1 MSETITKE
9 SAANLPGTAR
19 PDKRGWSA
27 TAMSVLGALA
37 LTSCCILP
45 LVLVSFGISGV
56 FIGQMASL
64 YQYKWIT
71 FTISIAF
78 LAYAFF
84 KAYRPLKEKECADG
98 ACARPLNRTVMRLIL
113 WGAALIMA
121 VAIIFPYLAPYFLKF

>member
-1 MSETITKE
+1 MNETIINQSGAGLNETVK
-9 SAANLPGTAR
+9 

-27 TAMSVLGALA
+27 TGMSVLGALA

-56 FIGQMASL
+56 FIGQMASF

-84 KAYRPLKEKECADG
+84 KAYRPIRDEECADG
-98 ACARPLNRTVMRLIL
+98 TCARPLNRTLMRSIL
-113 WGAALIMA
+113 WISAAIML
-121 VAIIFPYLAPYFLKF
+121 VAIIFPYTAPLFLKF

>member
-1 MSETITKE
+1 MGETIIKQTV
-9 SAANLPGTAR
+9 SGLPETGK
-19 PDKRGWSA
+19 PDRRGWSA
-27 TAMSVLGALA
+27 TGMSVLGALA

-84 KAYRPLKEKECADG
+84 KAYRPIGDEECADG
-98 ACARPLNRTVMRLIL
+98 SCVRPLNRTLMRSIL
-113 WGAALIMA
+113 WVAALIMA
-121 VAIIFPYLAPYFLKF
+121 VAIVFPYLAPYFLKF